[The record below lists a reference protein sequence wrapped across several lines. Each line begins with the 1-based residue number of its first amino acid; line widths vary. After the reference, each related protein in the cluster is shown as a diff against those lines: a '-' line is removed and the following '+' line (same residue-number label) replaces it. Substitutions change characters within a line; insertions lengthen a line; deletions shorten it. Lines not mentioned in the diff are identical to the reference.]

1 MARICPGTV
10 KCECRRAQCPML
22 SPKVSMEIIGVV
34 NGPTT
39 LLLGFSYY
47 KWIVI
52 IVVIIIIIIIVIIIN
67 CSGAVAEVLKGV
79 DLPMV
84 GCNTIFFV

>member
-1 MARICPGTV
+1 
-10 KCECRRAQCPML
+10 ML

-39 LLLGFSYY
+39 LLLGLSYY

-52 IVVIIIIIIIVIIIN
+52 IVVVIIIIIVIIIN